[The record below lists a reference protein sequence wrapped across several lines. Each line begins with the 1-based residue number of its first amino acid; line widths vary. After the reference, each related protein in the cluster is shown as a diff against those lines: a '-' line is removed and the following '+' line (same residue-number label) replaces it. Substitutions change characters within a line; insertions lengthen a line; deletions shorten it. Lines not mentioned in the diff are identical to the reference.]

1 MLTISQLA
9 KYAGVTVRAVR
20 HYHAKGLL
28 PEPERDQSGYRR
40 YDATAVV
47 ELIRIR
53 TLADA
58 GVPLSR
64 VQELLAADEDDFAAA
79 IEDIDHRLRAEI
91 RERQRHRE
99 RVAELAAGD
108 RLALPPEAI
117 EYLDRLR
124 DLDLPERAIEMER
137 DAWILVAAQIPD
149 QMPALMALKQSQI
162 EDPAVAAMYADL
174 VAAVDWD
181 PDDPRLPAVADRLVA
196 MFEED
201 ADRWNED
208 QIADFALDGEL
219 VALLDEVFVNAVPC
233 ARSLLRLLEQRGWT
247 GWTQLERID
256 RQS

>member
-1 MLTISQLA
+1 
-9 KYAGVTVRAVR
+9 
-20 HYHAKGLL
+20 
-28 PEPERDQSGYRR
+28 
-40 YDATAVV
+40 
-47 ELIRIR
+47 
-53 TLADA
+53 
-58 GVPLSR
+58 
-64 VQELLAADEDDFAAA
+64 
-79 IEDIDHRLRAEI
+79 
-91 RERQRHRE
+91 
-99 RVAELAAGD
+99 
-108 RLALPPEAI
+108 
-117 EYLDRLR
+117 
-124 DLDLPERAIEMER
+124 
-137 DAWILVAAQIPD
+137 
-149 QMPALMALKQSQI
+149 MPALMALKQSQI

>member
-9 KYAGVTVRAVR
+9 SYAGVTVRAVR

-28 PEPERDQSGYRR
+28 PEPARDPSGYRR
-40 YDATAVV
+40 YDAAAVV

-64 VQELLAADEDDFAAA
+64 VDELLAADDEEFAVA
-79 IEDIDHRLRAEI
+79 IEEIDRRLRAEI

-99 RVAELAAGD
+99 RVAQLAAGD

-124 DLDLPERAIEMER
+124 ELDVPERAIEMER
-137 DAWILVAAQIPD
+137 DAWILVAAQIPE
-149 QMPALMALKQSQI
+149 QMPALMTLKRGQI
-162 EDPAVAAMYADL
+162 DDPAVTAMYVDL
-174 VAAVDWD
+174 VEAADWD
-181 PDDPRLPAVADRLVA
+181 ADDPRLPALADRMVA

-201 ADRWNED
+201 AEHWYED
-208 QIADFALDGEL
+208 QNADFGLDDKL

-233 ARSLLRLLEQRGWT
+233 ARRLLRLLEERGWT
-247 GWTQLERID
+247 GWTRLERID
-256 RQS
+256 PPS